1 MTGGP
6 GPGKE
11 GPVSPPSPP
20 PLSITRLPNRAFV
33 PYLVPSDAVL
43 RPPRL
48 VGPMSESEG
57 KQELTGLARSI
68 DALFTRPPE
77 ASLPSGDVMSVVA
90 DLDPPAVGD
99 ATLEADAEEAKFD
112 ASSVEE
118 SVVEEPPVEESPIGE
133 SPSEDP
139 AREKVQVGEYSA
151 EEAQPE
157 DSESEEPLL
166 EEYAAEEPSSD
177 VSVAEPPVADSEL
190 EQEEEEAAPIQEALE
205 EVSQPISAPE
215 LAESDDDDAEAG
227 PLDLAVEAYIGGQL
241 EKADEI
247 ASLANELLE
256 NKEVD
261 PIARAVFHLTLAAGS
276 PPDSS
281 VFAVADSIISTV
293 VLGRLAHHMGS
304 ERDEQRRQEYYA
316 ACRVIGE
323 GMAIAIRNHLADSTD
338 RLARRIHRDAL
349 IAMGDASRAIIEEMA
364 VDENRFLV
372 RNAVAILG
380 EIGGDRSVELVTS
393 ALANPDANAR
403 REALLAL
410 AKLGDEEAGEL
421 VVGLLE
427 DPEPDVRIAAA
438 IAAGELKV
446 ERALRSIISMLEASK
461 DPDECLPLIR
471 ALGQLGDPGAVAS
484 IEKHAVRSMF
494 SKPPTAVR
502 IASYRALNSIGTPH
516 ARRLLN
522 QAVSDKDPDV
532 KAAVKELLHMR

>member
-1 MTGGP
+1 
-6 GPGKE
+6 
-11 GPVSPPSPP
+11 
-20 PLSITRLPNRAFV
+20 
-33 PYLVPSDAVL
+33 
-43 RPPRL
+43 
-48 VGPMSESEG
+48 MSESEG

-99 ATLEADAEEAKFD
+99 ATLEADAEEATFD
-112 ASSVEE
+112 APSVEE
-118 SVVEEPPVEESPIGE
+118 WVVEEPPVEESPIGE

-139 AREKVQVGEYSA
+139 AW
-151 EEAQPE
+151 EEAQSE

-166 EEYAAEEPSSD
+166 EGSAAAEPSSD
-177 VSVAEPPVADSEL
+177 VSVAEPPLADSEL
-190 EQEEEEAAPIQEALE
+190 EQEEEGAAPRQEASE
-205 EVSQPISAPE
+205 GVSQPISAPE

-241 EKADEI
+241 EKADEVV
-247 ASLANELLE
+247 SLANELLE

-293 VLGRLAHHMGS
+293 VLGRLAHHMGT

-323 GMAIAIRNHLADSTD
+323 RMAIAIRNHLADSTD
-338 RLARRIHRDAL
+338 RLARRIHYDAL

-410 AKLGDEEAGEL
+410 ARLGDEEAGQL

-427 DPEPDVRIAAA
+427 DPEPDVRTAAA
-438 IAAGELKV
+438 IAVGELKV
-446 ERALRSIISMLEASK
+446 ERGLRSLISMLEASK

-484 IEKHAVRSMF
+484 IGKHAVRSMF

-532 KAAVKELLHMR
+532 KAAVKDLLHMH